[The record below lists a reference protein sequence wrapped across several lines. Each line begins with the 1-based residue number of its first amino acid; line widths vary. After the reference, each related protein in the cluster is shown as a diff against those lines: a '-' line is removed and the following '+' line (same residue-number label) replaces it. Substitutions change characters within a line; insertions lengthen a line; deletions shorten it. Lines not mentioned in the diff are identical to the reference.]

1 MNKKEIWN
9 RWKMMINVIIYTIVM
24 ILFMVLTIPTLILT
38 SLTKVLNDILY
49 KIAQTIKQEE
59 ESN

>member
-9 RWKMMINVIIYTIVM
+9 SWKMMINVIIYTIVM

-38 SLTKVLNDILY
+38 SLTKVLSDILH
-49 KIAQTIKQEE
+49 KIGPTIKQEE

>member
-9 RWKMMINVIIYTIVM
+9 SWKMMINVIIYTIVT

-38 SLTKVLNDILY
+38 SLTKVLSDILH
-49 KIAQTIKQEE
+49 KIGPTIKQEE

>member
-9 RWKMMINVIIYTIVM
+9 NWKMMINVIIYTIVT

-38 SLTKVLNDILY
+38 SLTKVLSDILH
-49 KIAQTIKQEE
+49 KIGPTIKQEE

>member
-9 RWKMMINVIIYTIVM
+9 SWKMMINVIIYAIVT
-24 ILFMVLTIPTLILT
+24 ILFMVLAIPTLILT
-38 SLTKVLNDILY
+38 SLTKVLSDILY
-49 KIAQTIKQEE
+49 KIGPTIKQEE

>member
-9 RWKMMINVIIYTIVM
+9 SWKMMINVIIYTIVM
-24 ILFMVLTIPTLILT
+24 ILFMVLSIPTLILT
-38 SLTKVLNDILY
+38 SLTKVLSDILH
-49 KIAQTIKQEE
+49 KIGPTIKQEE